1 MSTPELHIPEGHQK
15 GEVMSRTQ
23 GVLYSIVRGALAGAT
38 KLWFRVEIRDG
49 HLIPAEGPF
58 IISPSHRS
66 NLDTPLLGVITRRKL
81 RYMGKES
88 LWKSRFG
95 GWFFTTLGGFPVQR
109 GSADREAM
117 RAAITVLER
126 GEPLVMFPEGTRQQG
141 PIIQREHMHDGP
153 AYVACRTG
161 APIVPVGMAG
171 TEGAMP
177 KGSRF
182 IRPVKVVMVVRP
194 PIHPPATGERG
205 RVPRRVVRELSEQ
218 LRDEIQVAF
227 DEARALAGYPDGY

>member
-1 MSTPELHIPEGHQK
+1 VTSGLHIPEGHEK

-23 GVLYSIVRGALAGAT
+23 NVLYGIVRGFLAGVT
-38 KLWFRVEIRDG
+38 RLWFRVEIRDR

-58 IISPSHRS
+58 ILSPSHRS
-66 NLDTPLLGVITRRKL
+66 NLDTPLIGVVTTRRL

-117 RAAITVLER
+117 KAAMTVLRR
-126 GEPLVMFPEGTRQQG
+126 GEPLVMFPEGTRRRG
-141 PIIQREHMHDGP
+141 PVIQAEHMHDGP

-177 KGSRF
+177 KGSKF

-194 PIHPPATGERG
+194 PIHPPTTAEGA
-205 RVPRRVVRELSEQ
+205 RVPRRVVRELSTQ
-218 LRDEIQVAF
+218 LRDEIQLAF

>member
-1 MSTPELHIPEGHQK
+1 VTSELHIPEGHEK
-15 GEVMSRTQ
+15 GEIMSRTQ
-23 GVLYSIVRGALAGAT
+23 NVLYGIVRALLAGVT
-38 KLWFRVEIRDG
+38 RLWFRVEIRDG
-49 HLIPAEGPF
+49 QLIPAEGPF
-58 IISPSHRS
+58 ILSPSHRS
-66 NLDTPLLGVITRRKL
+66 NLDTPLVGVITTRRL

-117 RAAITVLER
+117 RAAMTVLRR
-126 GEPLVMFPEGTRQQG
+126 GEPLVMFPEGTRQRG
-141 PIIQREHMHDGP
+141 PIIQAENMHDGP

-161 APIVPVGMAG
+161 APIVPVGIAG

-177 KGSRF
+177 KGSRA
-182 IRPVKVVMVVRP
+182 IRPVKVMMVVRA
-194 PIHPPATGERG
+194 PIHPPVTAEGS
-205 RVPRRVVRELSEQ
+205 RVPRRAVRELSER
-218 LRDEIQVAF
+218 LRDEIQLAF

>member
-1 MSTPELHIPEGHQK
+1 VTSELHIPEGHEK
-15 GEVMSRTQ
+15 GEIMSRTQ
-23 GVLYSIVRGALAGAT
+23 NVLYGIVRALLAGVT
-38 KLWFRVEIRDG
+38 RLWFRVEIRDG
-49 HLIPAEGPF
+49 QLIPAEGPF
-58 IISPSHRS
+58 ILSPSHRS
-66 NLDTPLLGVITRRKL
+66 NLDTPLVGVITTRRL

-117 RAAITVLER
+117 RAAMTVLRR
-126 GEPLVMFPEGTRQQG
+126 GEPLVMFPEGTRQRG
-141 PIIQREHMHDGP
+141 PIIQAENMHDGP

-161 APIVPVGMAG
+161 APIVPVGIAG

-177 KGSRF
+177 KGSRA
-182 IRPVKVVMVVRP
+182 IRPVKVMMVVRP
-194 PIHPPATGERG
+194 PIHPPVTAEGS
-205 RVPRRVVRELSEQ
+205 RVPRRAVRELSER
-218 LRDEIQVAF
+218 LRDEIQLAF